1 MVSSQYASTQGL
13 LKGARAPDAAL
24 EISAHYTCYLLLAT
38 CYLLLLATCHEL
50 KITLA
55 YCGSLGLAMAYYGL
69 LRLHLLTKAPDA
81 ELKITDFGLSKIV
94 ALAPDA
100 TMSTRR

>member
-38 CYLLLLATCHEL
+38 CYLLLATHYLLLTTHYLLLTTRYLLAYYSLLATTNL
-50 KITLA
+50 
-55 YCGSLGLAMAYYGL
+55 
-69 LRLHLLTKAPDA
+69 
-81 ELKITDFGLSKIV
+81 F
-94 ALAPDA
+94 
-100 TMSTRR
+100 